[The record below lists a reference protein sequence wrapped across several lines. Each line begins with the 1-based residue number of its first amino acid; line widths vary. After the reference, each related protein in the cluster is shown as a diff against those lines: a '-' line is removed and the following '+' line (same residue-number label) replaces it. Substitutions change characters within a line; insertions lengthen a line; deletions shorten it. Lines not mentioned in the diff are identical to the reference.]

1 MRRETVSVSEFVKPR
16 EASGIG
22 VRWGA
27 GGANTSAP
35 AQTDNRPDRRV
46 FYPLCLTPALRQ
58 RPQVYIRSVWA
69 QKHRTSGR
77 QEGRCLLRCRRRKS
91 DKIPK
96 FDAEDAAGL
105 PA

>member
-1 MRRETVSVSEFVKPR
+1 VLD
-16 EASGIG
+16 G
-22 VRWGA
+22 VRAAPIQVRRHKQIIGLI
-27 GGANTSAP
+27 GGF
-35 AQTDNRPDRRV
+35 
-46 FYPLCLTPALRQ
+46 FYPLWLTPALRQ